1 MTTVA
6 TRPLILARPGV
17 WVKGG
22 EWWRGRPG
30 RGWGRREGSLP
41 EASQDHRSKGWEAP
55 PGSAVSL
62 VFRYKTV
69 APKGEVTRPGPHMEP
84 GKALGPQARSLVPPG
99 EQRTE
104 QNKRNRDTLPHPSPA
119 ELIRVALM
127 G

>member
-22 EWWRGRPG
+22 EWRGRPG
-30 RGWGRREGSLP
+30 RGWGRRGGSLP

-55 PGSAVSL
+55 PGSAVSS

-69 APKGEVTRPGPHMEP
+69 APKGEMTHPGPHMEP
-84 GKALGPQARSLVPPG
+84 GKALGPQVRSLVPPG
-99 EQRTE
+99 GRGLSKTKEIGIPP
-104 QNKRNRDTLPHPSPA
+104 TLPLLSSL
-119 ELIRVALM
+119 EWL
-127 G
+127 